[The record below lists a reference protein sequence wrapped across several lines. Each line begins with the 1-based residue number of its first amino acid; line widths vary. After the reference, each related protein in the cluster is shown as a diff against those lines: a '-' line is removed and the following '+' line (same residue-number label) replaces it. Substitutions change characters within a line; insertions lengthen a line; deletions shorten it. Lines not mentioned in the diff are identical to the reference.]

1 MPEFYHVFESC
12 NCHKQGNICWLLK
25 NNLNLDSAVD
35 YFCKHRILKH
45 VLMYIYYKI
54 GEHLDVS
61 SNLLKWS
68 YLLIHSS
75 VCVCV
80 RVRARAHTHTQL
92 VFLRFFN
99 AFCLSTP

>member
-1 MPEFYHVFESC
+1 
-12 NCHKQGNICWLLK
+12 
-25 NNLNLDSAVD
+25 
-35 YFCKHRILKH
+35 
-45 VLMYIYYKI
+45 MYIYYKI